1 MSPKTA
7 EWKVGLVLLAAIAL
21 LIYGIIWI
29 RGTRFGQ
36 KTYSAAVVFPN
47 VGSLSSGDPVS
58 VSGVLKGKV
67 KKIELYQGDVLV
79 HFTLEKDVVLKKD
92 ARFTVMNIGLMG
104 ERFVAVETGKAD
116 TLLALTPYPRGF
128 YDTGIPEVMGMMG
141 RMMDEVKQLVEAL
154 RGSIASPGYLG
165 KLTSIVEQAEETSK
179 RLNRMLTKNEGKVNT
194 AFDDLSRAASQLKT
208 TIAKNAESF
217 DSTLDN
223 LHTASQKITPLVEGL
238 DSLRNSFSRIA
249 GQIEKQEGTF
259 GKLVYD
265 RTLYDQM
272 RKTTRDLD
280 SLILDVRRNP
290 RRYLTIKVF

>member
-1 MSPKTA
+1 
-7 EWKVGLVLLAAIAL
+7 
-21 LIYGIIWI
+21 
-29 RGTRFGQ
+29 
-36 KTYSAAVVFPN
+36 
-47 VGSLSSGDPVS
+47 
-58 VSGVLKGKV
+58 
-67 KKIELYQGDVLV
+67 
-79 HFTLEKDVVLKKD
+79 LE
-92 ARFTVMNIGLMG
+92 
-104 ERFVAVETGKAD
+104 
-116 TLLALTPYPRGF
+116 
-128 YDTGIPEVMGMMG
+128 
-141 RMMDEVKQLVEAL
+141 
-154 RGSIASPGYLG
+154 

-179 RLNRMLTKNEGKVNT
+179 RLNRMLAKNEGKVNN

-238 DSLRNSFSRIA
+238 DSLRLSFRRISE
-249 GQIEKQEGTF
+249 QIEKQEGTL

-280 SLILDVRRNP
+280 SLILDVRKNP

>member
-7 EWKVGLVLLAAIAL
+7 EWKVGLVILAAIAL

-36 KTYSAAVVFPN
+36 KTYTAAVVFPN
-47 VGSLSSGDPVS
+47 VGSLSAGDAVS
-58 VSGVLKGKV
+58 VSGVMKGKV

-104 ERFVAVETGKAD
+104 ERFMAVETGKSD
-116 TLLALTPYPRGF
+116 TLLALTPHPHGY

-141 RMMDEVKQLVEAL
+141 RMMDEVRQLVEAL
-154 RGSIASPGYLG
+154 RGSIASPGYLD
-165 KLTSIVEQAEETSK
+165 KLTSIVEQAEDMSK
-179 RLNRMLTKNEGKVNT
+179 RMNRLLAKNEDKVNT

-208 TIAKNAESF
+208 TIAKNAQIF
-217 DSTLDN
+217 DSTLGN

-238 DSLRNSFSRIA
+238 DSLRLSFSRIA
-249 GQIEKQEGTF
+249 EQIEKQEGTL

-280 SLILDVRRNP
+280 SLILDVKRNP

>member
-7 EWKVGLVLLAAIAL
+7 EWKVGLVILAAITL

-29 RGTRFGQ
+29 RGTRFGLQ
-36 KTYSAAVVFPN
+36 TYPVAVVFPN
-47 VGSLSSGDPVS
+47 VGSLSAGDPVS
-58 VSGVLKGKV
+58 VSGVQKGKV
-67 KKIELYQGDVLV
+67 KKIELYRGDVLV

-104 ERFVAVETGKAD
+104 ERFVAVETGKSD
-116 TLLALTPYPRGF
+116 TLLPPAPHPRGF

-165 KLTSIVEQAEETSK
+165 KLTSIVEQTEETS
-179 RLNRMLTKNEGKVNT
+179 RRINNMLAKNENKVNT
-194 AFDDLSRAASQLKT
+194 AFDDLSRAAGQLKT
-208 TIAKNAESF
+208 VIAKNVQAV
-217 DSTLDN
+217 DSTVTN
-223 LHTASQKITPLVEGL
+223 LHAASRKITPLVNGL
-238 DSLRNSFSRIA
+238 DSLRLSFSRIA
-249 GQIEKQEGTF
+249 DQIEKQEGTL

-280 SLILDVRRNP
+280 SLILDVKRNP